1 MNKYI
6 FNKKVPRDRLVHHV
20 KHENIQCNKTN
31 MDEMYDALYK
41 EKHQIVKDIY
51 NDYKYAGATSLN
63 IYEIVG
69 FPQNLNNKKSF
80 LTHIKRKLGINT
92 NITNT
97 SLNPRLTEEPQI
109 YLIEEIENGY
119 LIQWVYG
126 VEVTNTNGYD
136 IITRVDSRY
145 VTTKVMFGS
154 PVFIEVRAGYKQS
167 VKYIKLFQDLLSE
180 NDQQVVL
187 TRLPLTKLSESEAE
201 EVARILEAGL
211 LEGEHLGSNGIGKYA
226 VSASPDTKDLRELD
240 EYKESYMS
248 KKFLSQTLN
257 VHYEETDTGY
267 STEVKFRINMNGG
280 FEFKTKVSERI
291 IKRIF
296 DVFAEVRYRNNIAV
310 GE

>member
-6 FNKKVPRDRLVHHV
+6 FNKKVPKDRLVHHV
-20 KHENIQCNKTN
+20 KHENIQCNKNN

-41 EKHQIVKDIY
+41 EKKHVLEDVFRQ
-51 NDYKYAGATSLN
+51 YKYAGATSLN

-80 LTHIKRKLGINT
+80 LAHIKEKLGLKT
-92 NITNT
+92 NILNKT
-97 SLNPRLTEEPQI
+97 LNPGISEVPQI
-109 YLIEEIENGY
+109 YLIEENEKGF

-126 VEVTNTNGYD
+126 VEVINSNGYE
-136 IITRVDSRY
+136 IISRIDARY
-145 VTTKVMFGS
+145 VTTIVSFGN
-154 PVFIEVRAGYKQS
+154 PVFIEVRAGYKNA
-167 VKYIKLFQDLLSE
+167 VKYIKLFQELLSE
-180 NDQQVVL
+180 NEHPVEL
-187 TRLPLTKLSESEAE
+187 IRLPLTKLSESEAE
-201 EVARILEAGL
+201 DVAKILKAGL

-226 VSASPDTKDLRELD
+226 VSASPDTKDLRELE
-240 EYKESYMS
+240 EYKNSFMGKQY
-248 KKFLSQTLN
+248 LSQTLN
-257 VHYEETDTGY
+257 VHYEEIDTGY

-296 DVFAEVRYRNNIAV
+296 DVFAEVRYRKKIAA